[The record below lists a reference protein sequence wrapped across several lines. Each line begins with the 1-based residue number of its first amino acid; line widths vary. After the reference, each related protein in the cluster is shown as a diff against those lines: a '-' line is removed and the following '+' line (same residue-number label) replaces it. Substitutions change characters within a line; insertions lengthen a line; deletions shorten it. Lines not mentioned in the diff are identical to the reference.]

1 MSHVLKN
8 YSPAPLNPGV
18 PRAID
23 LISISSANGLS

>member
-1 MSHVLKN
+1 MFKN

-23 LISISSANGLS
+23 LVSTSSANGLS